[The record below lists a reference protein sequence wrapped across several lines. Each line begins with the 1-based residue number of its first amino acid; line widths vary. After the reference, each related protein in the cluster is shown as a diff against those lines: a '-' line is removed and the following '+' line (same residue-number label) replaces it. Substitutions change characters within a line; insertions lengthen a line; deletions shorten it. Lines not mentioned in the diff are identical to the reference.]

1 MDISALIRKYESE
14 PLDILET
21 KIADDMKLA
30 ALSYRSYIEM
40 LFYMEHTKRYK
51 QSPGF
56 ERSTFNDYLEHRFN
70 LAPSRYYNA
79 RKIYVQ
85 YPDEAEWLG
94 VHFLQKVQ
102 RECGVEA
109 IQPVVEELAKIDKM
123 RETPI
128 TVADKDKIVKKY
140 KKPPTKKSMKS
151 ALYWRQKYNEV
162 KKQLEIALKEIDE
175 KDEQID
181 KLQTTVAMLKA
192 KLKREGLNGEFRPP
206 ACV

>member
-1 MDISALIRKYESE
+1 MDISALIRKYEAE
-14 PLDILET
+14 PLDSIET

-56 ERSTFNDYLEHRFN
+56 EHATFNDYLEHRFN

-85 YPDEAEWLG
+85 YPDEASWLG
-94 VHFLQKVQ
+94 VHFLMEVQ
-102 RECGVEA
+102 RKCGVEA

-140 KKPPTKKSMKS
+140 QKPPTQKSMKS

-181 KLQTTVAMLKA
+181 KLKITVAELKA
-192 KLKREGLNGEFRPP
+192 KLRRDGLNGEFRPP